1 MSNTTPVSSTNTTP
15 VSSTPDPVGLSPE
28 AVVEQLRTMQSHI
41 DEVAPLSQQQRTQA
55 KRRLRL
61 QPTDIVH
68 ASINV
73 LEVLDNVSQ
82 AIGQPLDEVRQ
93 LQTESVR
100 WETAID
106 QTRTFLKCLEGANL
120 NRRQRLAL
128 IGTQAYMIGTQLA
141 KDPNKAV
148 LLPQVEEIKRLKR
161 VSRRKKAAQAPQTP
175 SPVPPAPVPVTSTAP
190 KA

>member
-1 MSNTTPVSSTNTTP
+1 MSNTTPVSSTP
-15 VSSTPDPVGLSPE
+15 GSVSLSPE
-28 AVVEQLRTMQSHI
+28 EVIEQLRTMQSHI
-41 DEVAPLSQQQRTQA
+41 DEVAPLSKEQRTLVKQ
-55 KRRLRL
+55 RLRN
-61 QPTDIVH
+61 QSTDIVH

-93 LQTESVR
+93 LQTDSIR
-100 WETAID
+100 WEAAAD
-106 QTRTFLKCLEGANL
+106 QTRTFLQGLEGANL
-120 NRRQRLAL
+120 NRRHRLAL
-128 IGTQAYMIGTQLA
+128 IATQAYTIGTQLA

-148 LLPQVEEIKRLKR
+148 LLPQVEQIKRLKS

-175 SPVPPAPVPVTSTAP
+175 SPVPPAPVPVTPTAP